1 MFCDFD
7 SVVICDNKMRRM
19 KMNIDPDLGDLE
31 EMLAHVQTQL
41 EYEID
46 LEKDK
51 DKMPSLT
58 SVQESPKMVKRNSS
72 FNKADTF
79 AYRPKN
85 RPPLI
90 MNDEYASNGYEIS
103 EYQQPIISRG
113 SQTSLKSDEVGSQ
126 CSLQSFRSE
135 PCARLSMASLPEKRG
150 SNASLNSR
158 SRTATLPR
166 GYGSTKKQE
175 EPKKAWEDY
184 WSQ

>member
-1 MFCDFD
+1 
-7 SVVICDNKMRRM
+7 M
-19 KMNIDPDLGDLE
+19 KMNLDPDLGDLE

-79 AYRPKN
+79 SYRPKT

-90 MNDEYASNGYEIS
+90 MNDESHYASNGYNDSKS
-103 EYQQPIISRG
+103 EYQQPMINSHRG
-113 SQTSLKSDEVGSQ
+113 SQSSIKSDEVGSQ

-135 PCARLSMASLPEKRG
+135 PTQRLSMASLPEKRG
-150 SNASLNSR
+150 SNLSLNTR
-158 SRTATLPR
+158 LRTATLPR
-166 GYGSTKKQE
+166 GYGSSKKEKE
-175 EPKKAWEDY
+175 EPKKNWEDY
-184 WSQ
+184 WAQ